1 MDASTPSK
9 RSYTHSDENSK
20 KKLHLREATHTR
32 LSLFCHDGNWKKN
45 NENCHR
51 SARWRPRILECHSRL
66 ASSFFC
72 IHIGARVYVRRVV
85 NINFEIKIALCAREI
100 PPPVKR
106 VMRPKRKK
114 SMNFQI
120 SRTQRKYS
128 RERKR
133 ETLTSIAFSR
143 VLCRK
148 IVSNS
153 ESDYIFSTVY
163 NYREKGEV
171 SVFGGRIIKTRCIG
185 GKCIILP

>member
-32 LSLFCHDGNWKKN
+32 LSLFCHDGNWKKTTKIVIA
-45 NENCHR
+45 
-51 SARWRPRILECHSRL
+51 ARAGVQESRHSRL

-163 NYREKGEV
+163 NYRGKGEV